1 MPLKNLLFVSLLIAT
16 LLIFPYTFGQFLKV
30 GLLLGEPYTYWSSTK
45 LSGIEYDIWQVIGVE
60 LNMNVEFYVLPFS
73 VLDASLVPKLGL
85 DVIAGGIHVTDER
98 KKVFKFTQP
107 YINSGLAIVL
117 RKDVKW
123 DGDIEKI
130 TFGVKK
136 GATGEKIV
144 QDWVKSGKKVKYS
157 TFVSNEEVVTNLL
170 IKKIDGAF
178 FDYISALYLSKKYG
192 FQVHKDLIYSIN
204 IGAVVLNS
212 SLEKKLNDAISKLE
226 SNGTIKRILASYI
239 GAF

>member
-1 MPLKNLLFVSLLIAT
+1 MPARNLLFVSLLIST

-30 GLLLGEPYTYWSSTK
+30 GLLLGEPYAYWSSTK
-45 LSGIEYDIWQVIGVE
+45 LSGIEYDIWRVIGVE

-73 VLDASLVPKLGL
+73 VLDVSLAPKLGL
-85 DVIAGGIHVTDER
+85 DVIAGGIHMTDER

-107 YINSGLAIVL
+107 YINSGLAIVI

-144 QDWVKSGKKVKYS
+144 QDWVKSGKKIKYS
-157 TFVSNEEVVTNLL
+157 TFVSNEEIVTNLL

-178 FDYISALYLSKKYG
+178 FDYINALYLSKKYG

-204 IGAVVLNS
+204 IGAVVLNI

-226 SNGTIKRILASYI
+226 SVGTIKRILASYI